1 MDKTMM
7 FNEISQIMADDMA
20 PTMGCTG
27 PISYIFSAA
36 AARELAGGSEVRHIK
51 CLASGKFC
59 ARMGEV
65 VTPGLPEDTLEM
77 ACAAGAVAGVTAKNF
92 EVIKDI
98 TEEQTARALELSKTA
113 VEVIPDWDAPELVY
127 IDTTVETEAGTG
139 RVIIRGGMLNIIHKE
154 RNGEVIEHK
163 EYVSA
168 ADSGKHPISKYT
180 MADLYAFCQEVPIEK
195 LEFLREATECNVKV
209 GQFGMTHD
217 LGAGLGYYFTKI
229 AEQSNDPVDRVKAIC
244 TAACEARMVGIGM
257 KVLSISNKG
266 NLGIATVLPTY
277 ALAKELGK
285 SEEEAI
291 RAVAMA
297 CLMSIRISVRI
308 GGGTPIFCSCLLA
321 ACQAAAAGYV
331 MLHDGGA
338 EAAERAVQNCLPAT
352 FGSCCD
358 GPRNACAMRMIAAVG
373 TGYDAAR
380 LALAGVQVPVNEGM
394 LGVTSEESVDILE
407 YMSGNLN
414 EMNTA
419 LMKKIV
425 EKRPLTPYV
434 EKKPLPEY

>member
-1 MDKTMM
+1 MNKEAM
-7 FNEISQIMADDMA
+7 FEEISRIMQEDMA

-36 AARELAGGSEVRHIK
+36 AARELAGGTEVRRVR
-51 CLASGKFC
+51 CQASGKFC

-65 VTPGLPEDTLEM
+65 VTPGLPEDSLEI
-77 ACAAGAVAGVTAKNF
+77 ACAAGAVAGITAKKF

-98 TEEQTARALELSKTA
+98 TPEETALAQKLAHTV

-127 IDTTVETEAGTG
+127 MDTTVETEEGTG
-139 RVIIRGGMLNIIHKE
+139 RVIIRGGMLNIVYKE
-154 RNGEVIEHK
+154 KNGEVLFSAD
-163 EYVSA
+163 YSA
-168 ADSGKHPISKYT
+168 AKGEKNPISKYT
-180 MADLYAFCQEVPIEK
+180 IADLYTFCHEVPMEK
-195 LEFLREATECNVKV
+195 LAFLRDATACNVKV
-209 GQFGMTHD
+209 GKFGMEHD
-217 LGAGLGYYFTKI
+217 LGAGLGYHFSEI
-229 AEQSNDPVDRVKAIC
+229 AKASNDPIDRVKAIC

-266 NLGIATVLPTY
+266 NLGIATILPTY
-277 ALAKELGK
+277 ALAQELGK

-291 RAVAMA
+291 RAVALA
-297 CLMSIRISVRI
+297 CLLSIRISVRI

-331 MLHDGGA
+331 MLHGGD
-338 EAAERAVQNCLPAT
+338 AAAVERAIQNCLPAT
-352 FGSCCD
+352 FGACCD

-373 TGYDAAR
+373 TGYDAAK
-380 LALAGVQVPVNEGM
+380 LALLGVEVPVNEGM
-394 LGVTSEESVDILE
+394 IGVTSEDTVDVLE
-407 YMSGNLN
+407 YMSGHLD

-425 EKRPLTPYV
+425 EKRPLTPPT
-434 EKKPLPEY
+434 EKKTLPAY